1 MTTSR
6 ESLPAYAT
14 TQEQAARI
22 RARITALVA
31 SWGPMPTAK
40 VLRSVQLLRP
50 HFNPEEPAP
59 RRKAS

>member
-1 MTTSR
+1 MTGPKP
-6 ESLPAYAT
+6 LPAYAT

-40 VLRSVQLLRP
+40 VQRSVQLLRP
-50 HFNPEEPAP
+50 HFTEEPAP